1 MVYEIKKY
9 FCDRIPQEKDII
21 ETLEK
26 VIETD
31 CVSDLY
37 WYGPA
42 HGFYGDDEYSI
53 RIRPTD
59 TVEQIMNKLPKI
71 YGV

>member
-9 FCDRIPQEKDII
+9 FCDRIPQKEDVLKA
-21 ETLEK
+21 LEK
-26 VIETD
+26 GIEYDTVI
-31 CVSDLY
+31 DLC

-53 RIRPTD
+53 RISPTD
-59 TVEQIMNKLPKI
+59 TIEEIINRLPKI